1 MRRPSPSLLLV
12 TILLQAATT
21 IRVERVVV
29 PPVVLAGRRV
39 KLECQYKEE
48 GDKLYSLK
56 WWRNDDQFYQFI
68 PPDRKH
74 FKVPGVTVNFTAS
87 YTLSAGSRGQEVVVL
102 EPVDLE
108 AAGVYKCEVMADVNF
123 QTEFRQANM
132 TVMYAPE
139 GPPIITPGPKTDTSN
154 ITAGQLVVLNCY
166 SSPASPPPVHTWYI
180 NGRHVEPSWV
190 KSYSPVFSA
199 GLAKTKTRLQFSATT
214 QLVASGRALTV
225 TCEATQR
232 VPGVVKSMGTEGYL
246 QVEEGGV
253 GEPLPSYKKS
263 AHLTL
268 QPTQPPSFWDRIF
281 SAGSSVHVCLYHH
294 HSLLLLVIASA
305 FLVPPALTIPC

>member
-1 MRRPSPSLLLV
+1 SNRLISKP
-12 TILLQAATT
+12 ILSYNDLFPTATT

-180 NGRHVEPSWV
+180 NGRHVPAYTFACTTTTACFYWLSPQLSW
-190 KSYSPVFSA
+190 Y
-199 GLAKTKTRLQFSATT
+199 
-214 QLVASGRALTV
+214 
-225 TCEATQR
+225 
-232 VPGVVKSMGTEGYL
+232 
-246 QVEEGGV
+246 
-253 GEPLPSYKKS
+253 
-263 AHLTL
+263 
-268 QPTQPPSFWDRIF
+268 
-281 SAGSSVHVCLYHH
+281 
-294 HSLLLLVIASA
+294 LLLSPSPAEI
-305 FLVPPALTIPC
+305 FFHPPVHSDDN